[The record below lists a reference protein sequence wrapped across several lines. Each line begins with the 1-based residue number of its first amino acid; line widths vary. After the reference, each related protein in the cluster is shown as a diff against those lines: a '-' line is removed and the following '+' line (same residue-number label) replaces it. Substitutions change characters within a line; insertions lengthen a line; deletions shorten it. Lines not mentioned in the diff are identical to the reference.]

1 MNERKA
7 ENGKESAPK
16 LPISQTILKP
26 AVSFICKES
35 LSFHVTTDAGVIPLV
50 QAAKDLF

>member
-7 ENGKESAPK
+7 ENGKEPAPK